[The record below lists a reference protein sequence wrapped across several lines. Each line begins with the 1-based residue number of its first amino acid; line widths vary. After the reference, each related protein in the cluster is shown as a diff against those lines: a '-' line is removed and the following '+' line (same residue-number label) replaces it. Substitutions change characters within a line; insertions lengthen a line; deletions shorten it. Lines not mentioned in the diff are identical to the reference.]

1 MRRVASGT
9 LATLCI
15 LMSAASDVRAATPPG
30 EPRVVQFTPQGTV
43 KNVRQV
49 TVRFSEPMVPL
60 GDPRL
65 ADPFEIACPESGT
78 ARWADS
84 SNWVFDFARDLPA
97 GIQCTFR
104 VVPGLKSAAG
114 QALGGQRV
122 FTFSTG

>member
-1 MRRVASGT
+1 MRWVTSGI

-15 LMSAASDVRAATPPG
+15 LMTAVSDIRAAAPSP
-30 EPRVVQFTPQGTV
+30 EPRVIQFTPQGTV

-65 ADPFEIACPESGT
+65 ADPFEIACPEAGT

-84 SNWVFDFARDLPA
+84 SNWVFDFGRDLPA
-97 GIQCTFR
+97 GIHCTFR
-104 VVPGLKSAAG
+104 IVPGLRS
-114 QALGGQRV
+114 L
-122 FTFSTG
+122 TGPYGYHPG